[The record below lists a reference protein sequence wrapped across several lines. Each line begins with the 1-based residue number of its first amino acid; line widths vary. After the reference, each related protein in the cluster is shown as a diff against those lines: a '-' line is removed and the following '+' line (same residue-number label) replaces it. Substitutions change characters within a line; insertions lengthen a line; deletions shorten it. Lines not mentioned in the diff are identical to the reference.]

1 LKASPPRF
9 WHADSCYVPPCIEP
23 IIIDGTPLGDTEEA
37 AKAIVLWYKG
47 QGAGADYEADF
58 PTLQEVLRGLSER
71 SSKKLAEDE
80 IFEIVS
86 DNLHSW
92 RTLITCDEIKK
103 VGCLGACCVPSDCR
117 IAKERLAPAT
127 GAKGY
132 TPLIELGEHINLKSL
147 ALWHVERMLL
157 EAPDNQMVF
166 DAGDGNNPYF
176 WLQCGSHKRLLHILS
191 SEMVDELARR
201 ILEDERNHGG
211 MALSSTTVK
220 ELIPSIR
227 AMGRKITQSR
237 GKETVLQMAP
247 RIREIEGAIWY
258 DLGWSDWTGLK
269 ITPGKISMEPLPVGF
284 LRRGSM
290 VPQVEPEYAATV
302 DDIFLLGEMVNVPD
316 EGLLFSLVWTV
327 SAFISSIHG
336 VPIPKT
342 ILWISGPHGSAKTTM
357 AEFILGLVDP
367 DQDQLKNPPEDVKDL
382 ASVLKSYHAT
392 ILDNVTKIEKWLSD
406 ALCQV
411 STGGALTKRALYT
424 DFDLTTARFNSRII
438 ITSLGTPRIEADLNE
453 RTLFIYPDPVE
464 EKARKSKVSIDLQYK
479 DLKPWMFGGVLRTVT
494 EVLKIL
500 PDLYQEAE
508 GWPHKPRML
517 DFAIIGEACIRVWGF
532 PEGAF
537 LQAYNLS
544 LDSEST
550 DLISEIPI
558 VAALKAFM
566 ANHSDE
572 PEWTGLVSKLL
583 EELTQQEKGFKEYG
597 DLPEWWPKSSKG
609 FGRMLSK
616 YSADLLREGYK
627 IKGKRHTRK
636 GEEITIIK
644 ERNLTSSHQN
654 LTEEIDIS
662 KYIGEKMRFV
672 RRRIEESNRN
682 IVKEKSSHQSSP
694 HLLTNGQS
702 SLSGEREVSCENSEN
717 SEVLVPIYITNEV
730 PKFVGIDGRTYGPF
744 RPDEVASLP
753 KIHAMNLI
761 SRGMVRRIS

>member
-1 LKASPPRF
+1 
-9 WHADSCYVPPCIEP
+9 
-23 IIIDGTPLGDTEEA
+23 
-37 AKAIVLWYKG
+37 
-47 QGAGADYEADF
+47 
-58 PTLQEVLRGLSER
+58 
-71 SSKKLAEDE
+71 
-80 IFEIVS
+80 
-86 DNLHSW
+86 
-92 RTLITCDEIKK
+92 
-103 VGCLGACCVPSDCR
+103 
-117 IAKERLAPAT
+117 
-127 GAKGY
+127 
-132 TPLIELGEHINLKSL
+132 
-147 ALWHVERMLL
+147 
-157 EAPDNQMVF
+157 
-166 DAGDGNNPYF
+166 
-176 WLQCGSHKRLLHILS
+176 
-191 SEMVDELARR
+191 
-201 ILEDERNHGG
+201 
-211 MALSSTTVK
+211 MALSSTTLK

-237 GKETVLQMAP
+237 GKEAAMRMAP
-247 RIREIEGAIWY
+247 RIREIDGAIWY
-258 DLGWSDWTGLK
+258 DLGWRDWTGLK

-290 VPQVEPEYAATV
+290 VPQVEPEYAAIA

-342 ILWISGPHGSAKTTM
+342 VLWISGPHGSAKTTM

-367 DQDQLKNPPEDVKDL
+367 DQDPLKNPPEDVKDL

-424 DFDLTTARFNSRII
+424 DFELTTARFNSRII
-438 ITSLGTPRIEADLNE
+438 ITSLGTPKIEADLNE

-464 EKARKSKVSIDLQYK
+464 EAARKSKVAVDLQYK
-479 DLKPWMFGGVLRTVT
+479 ELKPWIFGGVLRTVT

-500 PDLYQEAE
+500 PDIYQEAE
-508 GWPHKPRML
+508 DWPHKPRML
-517 DFAIIGEACIRVWGF
+517 DFAIIGEACVRTWGF
-532 PEGAF
+532 PKGAF

-544 LDSEST
+544 LDSESS

-566 ANHSDE
+566 SNHSDK

-583 EELTQQEKGFKEYG
+583 EDLTNQEKGFKEYG
-597 DLPEWWPKSSKG
+597 DLPDWWPRSSKG

-627 IKGKRHTRK
+627 IKGKRHTKK

-644 ERNLTSSHQN
+644 DKNLTSSHQN

-672 RRRIEESNRN
+672 RRRIEKSNRI
-682 IVKEKSSHQSSP
+682 IVKEKNSHHSSP
-694 HLLTNGQS
+694 HLLTEGPFS
-702 SLSGEREVSCENSEN
+702 VSGDGEVSGEKSEN
-717 SEVLVPIYITNEV
+717 GEVLVPIYVTKEISR
-730 PKFVGIDGRTYGPF
+730 FVGIDGRTYGPF
-744 RPDEVASLP
+744 RSDEVASIP
-753 KIHAMNLI
+753 TIHAQNFLKA
-761 SRGMVRRIS
+761 SVCRILRSE